1 MHRDLASEPS
11 IRDAAPPDSGYSY
24 LMLAE
29 RHQALRDD
37 VSLLGR
43 LLGDVLRTV
52 EGSDLFEAV
61 EAVRTLAKRAR
72 GGGGGESERKDLDAL
87 LRGMNV
93 ESARTVARAFAHFL
107 TNANI
112 AEQHH
117 RVRRRRDYLRATQP
131 QRGSFGECFQRLVAR
146 GLDPKALRDAI
157 GDLQVELVFT
167 AHPTEVVRR
176 TLRQLHRRIAEFLA
190 ARDHA
195 DLTPDERAG
204 ITEGLQREIMAS
216 WLTDEV
222 PHRRPTPLDEVKWG
236 LVIFEQTVWDA
247 VPRIMR
253 ALDRELEAATGLTLP
268 ADAVPISFGSWMGG
282 DRDGNPN
289 VTPPVT
295 RDACLLARWMAADLY
310 SRDIDALRAELSM
323 RRGSAELHE
332 VTGPGD
338 EPYRILLR
346 EVGDRLRCTREVIEA
361 QLSDRPRP
369 DTGIEP
375 YWRASDLRETLQL
388 CHRSLCQAGA
398 ERVARGRL
406 LDIRRRLATFGLTLV
421 KLDLRQEAPRHTA
434 TLDAIARVIGAP
446 SYAEASEPDR
456 VAFLVHHLEAGGGE
470 IADALPE
477 AREHSRDVKDAIDT
491 FVMVASLPA
500 ESLGA
505 YVISMAELP
514 SDVLAVELLQVAAG
528 IDPPLRVVPLFETV
542 DDLRGA
548 GATMNR
554 LFHLPW
560 YARRIGGRQEV
571 MLGYSDSAK
580 DGGRLASS
588 WELYK
593 AQEALLQTSRSGGI
607 HLTLFHGRGGSVGRG
622 GGPTHLAIQSQPP
635 GSIQGALRVTVQGE
649 MIESK
654 FGLPGIAE
662 RTLEVYITSVL
673 DATLA
678 PGDPP
683 ESEWR
688 AVMDQLAEHSR
699 ATFRATVYDDPA
711 FLEYFGQ
718 ATPVNEL
725 VHLNVGSRPARR
737 PGQHGV
743 TALRAIP
750 WVFAW
755 TQTRLMLPA
764 WLGVGEALERAIDSG
779 QRSAMTRMYGEWP
792 FFRSLLDLIEMVLA
806 KTSPTIAERYDKR
819 LVAERLRDVGAVL
832 RERRARAIRVLQD
845 VTGHRELLEDNPVLQ
860 NSIAVRNPYVDPI
873 NIVQVEILSRLREE
887 PNNKDL
893 IDALALT
900 MNGVSAG
907 MRNTG

>member
-1 MHRDLASEPS
+1 ML
-11 IRDAAPPDSGYSY
+11 PDQ
-24 LMLAE
+24 
-29 RHQALRDD
+29 HKALRDD
-37 VSLLGR
+37 VSLLGS
-43 LLGDVLRTV
+43 LLGEVLRTV
-52 EGSDLFEAV
+52 EGNDLFEAV

-72 GGGGGESERKDLDAL
+72 GGSESERQNLDVL
-87 LRGMNV
+87 LRGLDV
-93 ESARTVARAFAHFL
+93 KSSRTIARAFAHFL

-117 RVRRRRDYLRATQP
+117 RVRRRRDYLRTSQP
-131 QRGSFGECFQRLVAR
+131 QRGSFGECFQQLAAR
-146 GLDPKALRDAI
+146 GLAPEALRDAI
-157 GDLQVELVFT
+157 GDLHVELVFT
-167 AHPTEVVRR
+167 PHPTEVVRR
-176 TLRQLHRRIAEFLA
+176 TLRQLHRRMAEFLA
-190 ARDHA
+190 AGDRA

-204 ITEGLQREIMAS
+204 ITEGLQREITAS

-236 LVIFEQTVWDA
+236 LVIFEQTVWTA
-247 VPRIMR
+247 VPRMMR

-289 VTPPVT
+289 VTPPIT

-310 SRDIDALRAELSM
+310 ARDIDALRAELSM

-346 EVGDRLRCTREVIEA
+346 EVSDRLRCTREVIEA
-361 QLSDRPRP
+361 QLSGRSAP

-375 YWRASDLRETLQL
+375 YARASDLGEALQL
-388 CHRSLCQAGA
+388 CHRSLCETGA
-398 ERVARGRL
+398 ERVAHGRL

-421 KLDLRQEAPRHTA
+421 RLDLRQEAPRHTA
-434 TLDAIARVIGAP
+434 TLDALVRAIGAP
-446 SYAEASEPDR
+446 SYVEASEQDR
-456 VAFLVHHLEAGGGE
+456 VTFLVNHLEAGGSE
-470 IADALPE
+470 IADALTE
-477 AREHSRDVKDAIDT
+477 AREHSPDVRDVIDT
-491 FVMVASLPA
+491 FVMAASLPA

-505 YVISMAELP
+505 YVISMAQSP
-514 SDVLAVELLQVAAG
+514 SDVLAVELLQMAAG
-528 IDPPLRVVPLFETV
+528 IDRPLRVVPLFETV
-542 DDLRGA
+542 DDLRSA
-548 GATMNR
+548 GATMDS
-554 LFHLPW
+554 LFQLSW
-560 YARRIGGRQEV
+560 YVRRIAGRQEV

-588 WELYK
+588 WELYR
-593 AQEALLQTSRSGGI
+593 AQEALVQACQSRGI
-607 HLTLFHGRGGSVGRG
+607 HLVLFHGRGGSVGRG

-649 MIESK
+649 MIEAN

-662 RTLEVYITSVL
+662 RTLEVYITAVL
-673 DATLA
+673 DATLT
-678 PGDPP
+678 PGSPP

-688 AVMDQLAEHSR
+688 AVMDRLAEHSR

-725 VHLNVGSRPARR
+725 GHLKVGSRPARR

-764 WLGVGEALERAIDSG
+764 WLGVGQALDRAIDSG
-779 QRSAMTRMYGEWP
+779 HRSTMTRMYEEWP

-806 KTSPTIAERYDKR
+806 KTSPTIAERYDER
-819 LVAERLRDVGAVL
+819 LVAERFRNVGAKL
-832 RERRARAIRVLQD
+832 RERRALTIRAVQQ

-860 NSIAVRNPYVDPI
+860 DSIAVRNPYVDPI
-873 NIVQVEILSRLREE
+873 NIVQVEILCRLREE
-887 PNNKDL
+887 PDNNDL

-900 MNGVSAG
+900 LNGVSAG